1 MKPMRCFPGEL
12 RGAKAQEIFDE
23 DGTAVQRP
31 GLRSTDFPSL
41 EDVFGTTIRLQGNMD
56 GLEKWYQNE
65 LELRWTYY
73 SWVNRFRHRPT
84 HDFPGAYW
92 KHWPLASPGSESP
105 GELLN
110 DIQVRGILMA
120 YDSDSNMALFSAHLF
135 LIMPDSASAS

>member
-1 MKPMRCFPGEL
+1 MPRPRKSLG
-12 RGAKAQEIFDE
+12 IFDE
-23 DGTAVQRP
+23 DGTTLQRP

-65 LELRWTYY
+65 HELRWIYIIYY

-92 KHWPLASPGSESP
+92 KHWPLALPGSDSP
-105 GELLN
+105 RELFK
-110 DIQVRGILMA
+110 DIQFRGIEQIRMA

-135 LIMPDSASAS
+135 LIMPDSDSAS